1 MLEVR
6 DKEQLWLKKIEI
18 SRNNIQ
24 TNKRLSLIGAVVG
37 LQQSSKLLCTL
48 YFLVFSYRNIDNH
61 QRLSNWRRC
70 WAHMLEMR
78 DREQPRLKKI
88 EINRNNIQT
97 NKQLSLIG
105 AFVGLQQ
112 SHMNE
117 QERQRASLDWNNQDK
132 LEQSHIW
139 RGDKE
144 TASIENARFNLSLRQ
159 LLVVQFHACAIG
171 SKVNKL
177 VFVSKKCYERWH
189 DKIHQRVSCE

>member
-1 MLEVR
+1 MNNDKDCLIGADVGLQQSHMMEVR
-6 DKEQLWLKKIEI
+6 DKEQPW
-18 SRNNIQ
+18 
-24 TNKRLSLIGAVVG
+24 
-37 LQQSSKLLCTL
+37 
-48 YFLVFSYRNIDNH
+48 
-61 QRLSNWRRC
+61 
-70 WAHMLEMR
+70 
-78 DREQPRLKKI
+78 LKKI

-105 AFVGLQQ
+105 AVVGLQQ

-144 TASIENARFNLSLRQ
+144 TASIETAGFNLSQ
-159 LLVVQFHACAIG
+159 FLVLQFNPIR

-177 VFVSKKCYERWH
+177 VFVSKKG
-189 DKIHQRVSCE
+189 